1 MCLRPSRPL
10 RPVQAPSQDLTEV
23 GGRLRRYSHLWRS
36 IADPDRGAGVVGGRF
51 SPGLPARSASAPAE
65 SRRFSCAPGG
75 RSYAPPRGVRGHD
88 PGVHV
93 QEDLGARARVRARG
107 GALSGV
113 LSRAQ
118 EEPRRVEGLSRRS
131 PGECRTSVREVQDG
145 RASHGKVAT
154 AAGRL
159 ADVNRHRGRLPT
171 RADPSRRSEVVGT

>member
-1 MCLRPSRPL
+1 MSADVPSPI
-10 RPVQAPSQDLTEV
+10 APSQAGAGSFAGPDRR
-23 GGRLRRYSHLWRS
+23 GGASSPLLSPL
-36 IADPDRGAGVVGGRF
+36 ALDCGARGAGVVGGRF
-51 SPGLPARSASAPAE
+51 SPGLPVRSASAPAE

-75 RSYAPPRGVRGHD
+75 RSHAPRGVRGHD

-118 EEPRRVEGLSRRS
+118 EEPGRVEGLSRRS

-145 RASHGKVAT
+145 RASHGEVAA

-159 ADVNRHRGRLPT
+159 ADVDRRRGRLPT
-171 RADPSRRSEVVGT
+171 RADPP